1 MSQKSKKGA
10 GRKAD
15 GPGVTTI
22 DLGEKHYNKIDSMVT
37 KAVNTKLADAGVSL
51 RAGMAGKASPARPEP
66 AKLGNGLSGYRP
78 GMFGRQPWY
87 SRFGRPWLGQ
97 ETATVT
103 TERSRT
109 YLIPEAVRQVKT
121 AELLTGA
128 GLGLVG
134 NRALVRLT
142 PLLWKNNS
150 LLLHQG
156 LAFVLGAI
164 PLLFKRNAVTLGVA
178 LPGAFYLG
186 GTLVDMVFDWVKM
199 PKPTLSGAETA
210 QAAQDATWQAR
221 QKLASVQNRINQGS
235 QQRALPRVVA
245 QPQYA

>member
-1 MSQKSKKGA
+1 MSQKPKKGA
-10 GRKAD
+10 GRKAE

-22 DLGEKHYNKIDSMVT
+22 DLGEKHYNKIDSMVA
-37 KAVNTKLADAGVSL
+37 KAVNSKLADAGVGL
-51 RAGMAGKASPARPEP
+51 RAGMAGKSSARPESS
-66 AKLGNGLSGYRP
+66 KLGNGMSGYRP
-78 GMFGRQPWY
+78 GMFGHRPWY

-97 ETATVT
+97 ETAVVT
-103 TERSRT
+103 SDRTRT

-150 LLLHQG
+150 LLLHEG

-199 PKPTLSGAETA
+199 PKPTLAGGEAA
-210 QAAQDATWQAR
+210 HAAQDATWQAR
-221 QKLASVQNRINQGS
+221 QKLAAVQNRINQGS
-235 QQRALPRVVA
+235 QQKALPRVVA